1 MMNNIHYQN
10 IQRLNIQHWMT
21 AGLLKSFIIRWLLLL
36 LTSVTVTKQKL
47 LLLHQLVA
55 FCTLRPVVCVT
66 LSEEWA
72 LIR

>member
-1 MMNNIHYQN
+1 MNNIHYQ
-10 IQRLNIQHWMT
+10 NIQHWMT
-21 AGLLKSFIIRWLLLL
+21 AGLLNSFRIRWLLLL
-36 LTSVTVTKQKL
+36 LLLTSGTATKQKL

-72 LIR
+72 H

>member
-1 MMNNIHYQN
+1 MNNIHYQN
-10 IQRLNIQHWMT
+10 IQHLNIQHWMT
-21 AGLLKSFIIRWLLLL
+21 AGLLNSFRIRWLLLL
-36 LTSVTVTKQKL
+36 LLTSGTVTKQKL

>member
-1 MMNNIHYQN
+1 
-10 IQRLNIQHWMT
+10 MT
-21 AGLLKSFIIRWLLLL
+21 AGLLKSFRNWWLLLLL
-36 LTSVTVTKQKL
+36 LTSGTVTKQKL